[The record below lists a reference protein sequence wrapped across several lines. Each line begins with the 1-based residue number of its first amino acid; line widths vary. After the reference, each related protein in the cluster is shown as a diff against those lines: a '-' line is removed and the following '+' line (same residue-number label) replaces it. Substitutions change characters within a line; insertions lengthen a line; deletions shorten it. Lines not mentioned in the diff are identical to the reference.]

1 MNKIDTLTKNDI
13 LHGKLPLE
21 DLLKNSF
28 YYPSSRFD
36 GGVVKFFAKELHS
49 FIFCDYG
56 IREEALLEQLN
67 TFLGYRIVGNRELR
81 EEELVP
87 NGWNMQAPK
96 YINMDRYSRYRLK
109 KPFAHWAVFER
120 TEDFDENHGPKRF
133 SLIYIAGEGVAT
145 YQALYCSNKISAK
158 ALAIIQ
164 PGTGFGGNWTDF
176 RKEGGPLWR
185 VIMNN
190 TYGSPDRIY
199 YGGVMSDYMN
209 LNWDNYEFEKAVRPY
224 YSSRPFGKVTIWKKL
239 KPVVKV
245 SNVTRPIV

>member
-1 MNKIDTLTKNDI
+1 MNKIDKLTKNDI

-28 YYPSSRFD
+28 YYPACDFD
-36 GGVVKFFAKELHS
+36 GGVVKFFAKEHSS
-49 FIFCDYG
+49 FIYCDYA
-56 IREEALLEQLN
+56 RVEDVLLGKLN
-67 TFLGYRIVGNRELR
+67 TFLGYRILGNRALSQ
-81 EEELVP
+81 EELVP
-87 NGWNMQAPK
+87 NGWNKQAP
-96 YINMDRYSRYRLK
+96 YLNMDRYKRCLNK

-120 TEDFDENHGPKRF
+120 TEEFDENHGPKRF
-133 SLIYIAGEGVAT
+133 SLMYIAGEGVAT
-145 YQALYCSNKISAK
+145 YEALYCSNKISAK
-158 ALAIIQ
+158 SLAIIQ

-199 YGGVMSDYMN
+199 YGGVMSDYMD

-224 YSSRPFGKVTIWKKL
+224 YRSSPFGKVTIWKKL
-239 KPVVKV
+239 KSK
-245 SNVTRPIV
+245 S